1 MRILNPSFRI
11 RRSQKEYRG
20 QTLLIEATGNFTQEV
35 VLGATVHLT
44 VKYGL
49 ITLIRM
55 ETDLC
60 DQMKAVDEECPL
72 DGSKVIKKEVDI
84 PSKVPPVGH
93 SNL

>member
-1 MRILNPSFRI
+1 M
-11 RRSQKEYRG
+11 
-20 QTLLIEATGNFTQEV
+20 IEAIGNFTQEV
-35 VLGATVHLT
+35 VSGATVHLT

-72 DGSKVIKKEVDI
+72 DGPKIIKKEVEI

-93 SNL
+93 PDL

>member
-1 MRILNPSFRI
+1 M
-11 RRSQKEYRG
+11 
-20 QTLLIEATGNFTQEV
+20 IEAIGNFTQEV
-35 VLGATVHLT
+35 VSGATVHLT

-60 DQMKAVDEECPL
+60 DQMKAVYEECPL
-72 DGSKVIKKEVDI
+72 DGPKIKKKEVEI

-93 SNL
+93 PDL

>member
-1 MRILNPSFRI
+1 M
-11 RRSQKEYRG
+11 
-20 QTLLIEATGNFTQEV
+20 IEATGNFTQEV
-35 VLGATVHLT
+35 VSGAKVHLT

-60 DQMKAVDEECPL
+60 EQMKTLDEDCPL

-84 PSKVPPVGH
+84 PSKVPPVSH
-93 SNL
+93 SDL